1 MKQSS
6 SGYRGGF
13 VVVQGGG
20 GCDDGLGSR
29 VPAGPMPGVDH
40 LEYLSDMI
48 RQMQRMARASNCST
62 LAGILELASR
72 EVDVK
77 RRERPETA

>member
-6 SGYRGGF
+6 GGYRGGF
-13 VVVQGGG
+13 VVVQGGA
-20 GCDDGLGSR
+20 GCEDGLGGR
-29 VPAGPMPGVDH
+29 AEAAPMPGIDH

-62 LAGILELASR
+62 LAGILELAFR
-72 EVDVK
+72 EVDIK
-77 RRERPETA
+77 RREQPGNV